1 MVYCT
6 KCGTKN
12 PDDAEVCSQCG
23 AALYP
28 GAPPTRR
35 SERRKEG
42 GECFGRREEEECFG
56 IPRGGTVVGL
66 AIGAIIV
73 IWGAIT
79 LLQQPGIDVIPRDMS
94 PWPFAVI
101 ILGILI
107 VIGALYGLS
116 RRY

>member
-12 PDDAEVCSQCG
+12 PDDAKVCTQCG
-23 AALYP
+23 ASLYP

-35 SERRKEG
+35 YERHK
-42 GECFGRREEEECFG
+42 FEEECFG
-56 IPRGGTVVGL
+56 IPRGGTIVGL
-66 AIGAIIV
+66 AIGVIIL
-73 IWGAIT
+73 IWGAIW
-79 LLQQPGIDVIPRDMS
+79 LLQQPGIELIPPGMS
-94 PWPFAVI
+94 PWPFAII

-107 VIGALYGLS
+107 IIGALYGLS

>member
-6 KCGTKN
+6 KCGAKN
-12 PDDAEVCSQCG
+12 EEDAVVCIKCG
-23 AALYP
+23 ASLAT
-28 GAPPTRR
+28 APPSRR
-35 SERRKEG
+35 YERRHP
-42 GECFGRREEEECFG
+42 EEECFG

-66 AIGAIIV
+66 AIGAIILL
-73 IWGAIT
+73 WGIIT
-79 LLQQPGIDVIPRDMS
+79 LLQQPGIEVIPSGMS

-107 VIGALYGLS
+107 IIGAYFGLR